1 MKEDDKAKVVG
12 VVVVVGEN
20 QVIEGKKDK
29 KIMMKMKEMLIA
41 AKRQREGIPRMT
53 VEMERGGWMKR
64 KSGEEGYVLCPG
76 HSFFCPLHARKE
88 KRADRQVEQKTHQKS
103 NEDLSNQM
111 LKKQIQQSAI

>member
-29 KIMMKMKEMLIA
+29 KIMMEMKEMLIA
-41 AKRQREGIPRMT
+41 ARRQREGIPRMT

-76 HSFFCPLHARKE
+76 HSFFLSITRQERETGRSPRDTPKE
-88 KRADRQVEQKTHQKS
+88 QRGS
-103 NEDLSNQM
+103 
-111 LKKQIQQSAI
+111 